1 MGPVRPIACCCG
13 SGQGGGLLSL
23 AMHLGTCLNAEA
35 AGTSR
40 HKTSKIVSMLEHSE
54 GALTLLHNRR
64 MTPCVCAF
72 CDWFPGCVWVSW
84 TNIPAL

>member
-1 MGPVRPIACCCG
+1 
-13 SGQGGGLLSL
+13 
-23 AMHLGTCLNAEA
+23 MHLGTCLNAEA

-64 MTPCVCAF
+64 MTPWVCAF